1 MEKLN
6 RLLIRFKYLIIIAV
20 LAVLSHVYVLARLL
34 VPDDKKQK
42 IFMTG
47 ANDGLEQML
56 PMQLYLYEKFKEGT
70 LFFDTDF
77 GLGGDFYTD
86 LAYYYSTNVIY
97 HINIVFVRIGELLFN
112 YDTGSIEFWAFN
124 GFFISILKTFAIIF
138 FTYKFLKVIGIKP
151 VYAVLGGFIFAA
163 SPTYFR
169 FTVYWSFFSDVFIW
183 LPLTLFA
190 LEMLIRKGRPG
201 LFVFAVA
208 LTLINNFYF
217 AYFQLI
223 ISVVYLVIRLLARR
237 KGDLARGQIL
247 KLAIPSAIIGFGIS
261 TVAFFHAVRGFLSND
276 SREYMVDVPLIAEL
290 GSQDNIFYENYLVVI
305 LFIAVQALF
314 TPRLYKNYF
323 YKLFAVLTIVFMI
336 FTLSPYIDTFF
347 NGFQQ
352 PQKRWH
358 YMLVFFHAVL
368 ISQYLS
374 NLRQVPIKTYVLS
387 LIPVYI
393 ILGLSVWL
401 AEETVIWLWLVPV
414 VQFAGALIVLDNKE
428 RKSIVWAFAV
438 LTVIFTMTVSAS
450 HTKEEIYHPGITDR
464 NHLFYLNSNH
474 YRSELQQYNIDHI
487 KDMKQPEQKIDYK
500 VREQDNTPMY
510 MGFNGTSMYSSI
522 IEGEIIDFYYNDLKV
537 NFPHESISRYSSFQS
552 RSNLYSLYNTDYMMR
567 DEGKHGIPSKFK
579 PVLTDGT
586 YTIYENELP
595 LDFIR
600 FSNEIYDPDDLESPI
615 EREHAMLN
623 GIVTEAYEANTQM
636 DAPENILSDVRV
648 EPFNADYD
656 GSILEVHD
664 DGGGLR
670 FYFDEVI
677 DAPVED
683 EDVYIE
689 LHIELIDP
697 VKRFTVDV
705 DGYKNDRLFAESK
718 YRTYADDLLYRAE
731 LDEEIPLQLSSGKYA
746 VDLQA
751 VYVEDYSTL
760 EAASDET
767 DAPYKVTENAN
778 SYEIEIAEGKSGLA
792 TAPVMYRE
800 GVTASGDASGDL
812 GAFRANYLMTGFEV
826 APEDT
831 SIKISYTPPYY
842 WITLVVSLISL
853 FGAFIY
859 IDLFGVRK
867 LIRRLYKRSRTVKG
881 TKS

>member
-1 MEKLN
+1 M
-6 RLLIRFKYLIIIAV
+6 IIAV
-20 LAVLSHVYVLARLL
+20 LAVFSHAYVLWRLIA
-34 VPDDKKQK
+34 PDDKKQK

-97 HINIVFVRIGELLFN
+97 HINIVFVRIGEFLFG
-112 YDTGSIEFWAFN
+112 YDTGTIEFWAFN

-138 FTYKFLKVIGIKP
+138 FTYKFLKVIGVKP
-151 VYAVLGGFIFAA
+151 VYAILGGFIFAA

-201 LFVFAVA
+201 LFVFTVA

-223 ISVVYLVIRLLARR
+223 ISVVYFVIRLLAKRE
-237 KGDLARGQIL
+237 GDLPRAQAL
-247 KLAIPSAIIGFGIS
+247 KLSVPSAIIGFGIS
-261 TVAFFHAVRGFLSND
+261 TVAFFHAVRGFLNND
-276 SREYMVDVPLIAEL
+276 SREYLVEVPFIAEL
-290 GSQDNIFYENYLVVI
+290 GPQDNIFYENYLIVI
-305 LFIAVQALF
+305 LFLAVQALF
-314 TPRLYKNYF
+314 TPVLYKKYF
-323 YKLFAVLTIVFMI
+323 YKLFAILTIVFML

-368 ISQYLS
+368 IAQYLA
-374 NLRQVPIKTYVLS
+374 NLKHVPLKTYVLS
-387 LIPVYI
+387 MIPVYI
-393 ILGLSVWL
+393 ILGLSVWI
-401 AEETVIWLWLVPV
+401 AEEMVIWLWLVPI
-414 VQFAGALIVLDNKE
+414 VQFAGLIIVSTNKE
-428 RKSIVWAFAV
+428 RRPVIMTLAV
-438 LTVIFTMTVSAS
+438 LVVIFTMTVSAS
-450 HTKEEIYHPGITDR
+450 HTEAEIYHPGITDR
-464 NHLFYLNSNH
+464 NHLFYINSNH

-487 KDMKQPEQKIDYK
+487 KDMKSTGQKIDYR

-510 MGFNGTSMYSSI
+510 MGFSGTSMYSSI
-522 IEGEIIDFYYNDLKV
+522 IDGEIIDFYYNDLKV
-537 NFPHESISRYSSFQS
+537 NFPHESISRYASFQS
-552 RSNLYSLYNTDYMMR
+552 RSNLYSLMKADYMMR
-567 DEGKHGIPSKFK
+567 ENEEGRIPSKFE

-586 YTIYENELP
+586 YTIYENGLP

-600 FSNEIYDPDDLESPI
+600 FSNNIYDPDDLDNPMQ
-615 EREHAMLN
+615 REHAMLN
-623 GIVTEAYEANTQM
+623 GIVTDAYEADSRM
-636 DAPENILSDVRV
+636 PSPENVLDDVGITS
-648 EPFNADYD
+648 FNADYD
-656 GSILEVHD
+656 GRILEVHD

-670 FYFDEVI
+670 LNFDEVI
-677 DAPVED
+677 DAPAGD
-683 EDVYIE
+683 EEVYIE

-705 DGYKNDRLFAESK
+705 DGYENDRLFATSK

-731 LDEEIPLQLSSGKYA
+731 LDETIPIQFSSGKYA

-751 VYVEDYSTL
+751 VYIEDYSTL
-760 EAASDET
+760 EAASNS
-767 DAPYKVTENAN
+767 ENMPHEVIEHPN
-778 SYEIEIAEGKSGLA
+778 SYEIKIEEGHSGLA
-792 TAPVMYRE
+792 TVPIMYRD
-800 GVTASGDASGDL
+800 GVTATGNAGGDL

-826 APEDT
+826 NPEDT
-831 SIKISYTPPYY
+831 SIRISYTPPYY
-842 WITLVVSLISL
+842 WLTLAISLISL
-853 FGAFIY
+853 LGAFVY

-867 LIRRLYKRSRTVKG
+867 FIGGLSKRS
-881 TKS
+881 

>member
-1 MEKLN
+1 MEKLI
-6 RLLIRFKYLIIIAV
+6 RLLKKSRYLMIIAV
-20 LAVLSHVYVLARLL
+20 LAVFSHAYVLWRLIA
-34 VPDDKKQK
+34 PDDKKQK

-97 HINIVFVRIGELLFN
+97 HINIVFVSIGEFLFG
-112 YDTGSIEFWAFN
+112 YDTGTIEFWAFN

-138 FTYKFLKVIGIKP
+138 FTYKFLKVIGVKP
-151 VYAVLGGFIFAA
+151 VYAILGGFIFAA

-190 LEMLIRKGRPG
+190 LEMLMRKGRPG
-201 LFVFAVA
+201 LFVFTVA

-223 ISVVYLVIRLLARR
+223 ISVVYFVIRLLAKRED
-237 KGDLARGQIL
+237 DLPRAQAL
-247 KLAIPSAIIGFGIS
+247 KLSVPSAIIGFGIS
-261 TVAFFHAVRGFLSND
+261 TVAFFHAVRGFLNND
-276 SREYMVDVPLIAEL
+276 SREYLVEVPFIAEL
-290 GSQDNIFYENYLVVI
+290 GPQDNIFYENYLIVI
-305 LFIAVQALF
+305 LFLAVQALF
-314 TPRLYKNYF
+314 TPVLYKKYF
-323 YKLFAVLTIVFMI
+323 YKLFAILTIVFML

-368 ISQYLS
+368 IAQYLA
-374 NLRQVPIKTYVLS
+374 NLKHVPLKTYVLS
-387 LIPVYI
+387 MIPVYI
-393 ILGLSVWL
+393 ILGLSVWI
-401 AEETVIWLWLVPV
+401 AEEMVIWLWLVPI
-414 VQFAGALIVLDNKE
+414 VQFAGLIIVSTNKE
-428 RKSIVWAFAV
+428 RRPVIMTLAV
-438 LTVIFTMTVSAS
+438 LVVIFTMTVSAS
-450 HTKEEIYHPGITDR
+450 HTEAEIYHPGITDR
-464 NHLFYLNSNH
+464 NHLFYINSNH

-487 KDMKQPEQKIDYK
+487 KDMKSAGQKIDYR

-510 MGFNGTSMYSSI
+510 MGFSGTSMYSSI
-522 IEGEIIDFYYNDLKV
+522 IAGEIIDFYYNDLKV
-537 NFPHESISRYSSFQS
+537 NFPHESISRYASFQS
-552 RSNLYSLYNTDYMMR
+552 RSNLYSLMKADYMMR
-567 DEGKHGIPSKFK
+567 ENEEGRIPSKFE

-586 YTIYENELP
+586 YTIYENGLP

-600 FSNEIYDPDDLESPI
+600 FSNNIYDPDDLDNPMQ
-615 EREHAMLN
+615 REHAMLN
-623 GIVTEAYEANTQM
+623 GIVTDAYEADSRM
-636 DAPENILSDVRV
+636 PSPENVLDDIGITS
-648 EPFNADYD
+648 FNADYD
-656 GSILEVHD
+656 GRILEVHD

-670 FYFDEVI
+670 LNFDEVI
-677 DAPVED
+677 DAPAGD
-683 EDVYIE
+683 EEVYIE

-705 DGYKNDRLFAESK
+705 DGYENDRLFATSK

-731 LDEEIPLQLSSGKYA
+731 LDETIPIQFSSGKYA

-751 VYVEDYSTL
+751 VYIEDYSTL
-760 EAASDET
+760 EAASNS
-767 DAPYKVTENAN
+767 ENMPHEVIEHPN
-778 SYEIEIAEGKSGLA
+778 SYEIKIEEGHSGLA
-792 TAPVMYRE
+792 TVPIMYRD
-800 GVTASGDASGDL
+800 GVTATGNAGGDL

-826 APEDT
+826 NPEDT
-831 SIKISYTPPYY
+831 SIRISYTPPYY
-842 WITLVVSLISL
+842 WLTLAISLISL
-853 FGAFIY
+853 IGAFVY

-867 LIRRLYKRSRTVKG
+867 FIGGLSKRS
-881 TKS
+881 

>member
-1 MEKLN
+1 M
-6 RLLIRFKYLIIIAV
+6 IIAV
-20 LAVLSHVYVLARLL
+20 LAVFSHAYVLWRLIA
-34 VPDDKKQK
+34 PDDKKQK

-97 HINIVFVRIGELLFN
+97 HINIVFVSIGEFLFG
-112 YDTGSIEFWAFN
+112 YDTGTIEFWAFN

-138 FTYKFLKVIGIKP
+138 FTYKFLKVIGVKP
-151 VYAVLGGFIFAA
+151 VYAILGGFIFAA

-190 LEMLIRKGRPG
+190 LEMLMRKGRPG
-201 LFVFAVA
+201 LFVFTVA

-223 ISVVYLVIRLLARR
+223 ISVVYFVIRLLAKRED
-237 KGDLARGQIL
+237 DLPRAQAL
-247 KLAIPSAIIGFGIS
+247 KLSVPSAIIGFGIS
-261 TVAFFHAVRGFLSND
+261 TVAFFHAVRGFLNND
-276 SREYMVDVPLIAEL
+276 SREYLVEVPFIAEL
-290 GSQDNIFYENYLVVI
+290 GPQDNIFYENYLIVI
-305 LFIAVQALF
+305 LFLAVQALF
-314 TPRLYKNYF
+314 TPVLYKKYF
-323 YKLFAVLTIVFMI
+323 YKLFAILTIVFML

-368 ISQYLS
+368 IAQYLA
-374 NLRQVPIKTYVLS
+374 NLKHVPLKTYVLS
-387 LIPVYI
+387 MIPVYI
-393 ILGLSVWL
+393 ILGLSVWI
-401 AEETVIWLWLVPV
+401 AEEMVIWLWLVPI
-414 VQFAGALIVLDNKE
+414 VQFAGLIIVSTNKE
-428 RKSIVWAFAV
+428 RRPVIMTLAV
-438 LTVIFTMTVSAS
+438 LVVIFTMTVSAS
-450 HTKEEIYHPGITDR
+450 HTEAEIYHPGITDR
-464 NHLFYLNSNH
+464 NHLFYINSNH

-487 KDMKQPEQKIDYK
+487 KDMKSAGQKIDYR

-510 MGFNGTSMYSSI
+510 MGFSGTSMYSSI
-522 IEGEIIDFYYNDLKV
+522 IAGEIIDFYYNDLKV
-537 NFPHESISRYSSFQS
+537 NFPHESISRYASFQS
-552 RSNLYSLYNTDYMMR
+552 RSNLYSLMKADYMMR
-567 DEGKHGIPSKFK
+567 ENEEGRIPSKFE

-586 YTIYENELP
+586 YTIYENGLP

-600 FSNEIYDPDDLESPI
+600 FSNNIYDPDDLDNPMQ
-615 EREHAMLN
+615 REHAMLN
-623 GIVTEAYEANTQM
+623 GIVTDAYEADSRM
-636 DAPENILSDVRV
+636 PSPENVLDDIGITS
-648 EPFNADYD
+648 FNADYD
-656 GSILEVHD
+656 GRILEVHD

-670 FYFDEVI
+670 LNFDEVI
-677 DAPVED
+677 DAPAGD
-683 EDVYIE
+683 EEVYIE

-705 DGYKNDRLFAESK
+705 DGYENDRLFATSK

-731 LDEEIPLQLSSGKYA
+731 LDETIPIQFSSGKYA

-751 VYVEDYSTL
+751 VYIEDYSTL
-760 EAASDET
+760 EAASNS
-767 DAPYKVTENAN
+767 ENMPHEVIEHPN
-778 SYEIEIAEGKSGLA
+778 SYEIKIEEGHSGLA
-792 TAPVMYRE
+792 TVPIMYRD
-800 GVTASGDASGDL
+800 GVTATGNAGGDL

-826 APEDT
+826 NPEDT
-831 SIKISYTPPYY
+831 SIRISYTPPYY
-842 WITLVVSLISL
+842 WLTLAISLISL
-853 FGAFIY
+853 IGAFVY

-867 LIRRLYKRSRTVKG
+867 FIGGLSKRS
-881 TKS
+881 

>member
-1 MEKLN
+1 MDKLN
-6 RLLIRFKYLIIIAV
+6 RLLIRSRYLIIIAV
-20 LAVLSHVYVLARLL
+20 LAVLSHAYVLWRLL
-34 VPDDKKQK
+34 APADEKQK

-97 HINIVFVRIGELLFN
+97 HINIAFVRIGEFLFG

-124 GFFISILKTFAIIF
+124 AFFISMLKTFAIIF
-138 FTYKFLKVIGIKP
+138 FTYKFLKIIGVKP

-169 FTVYWSFFSDVFIW
+169 FTVFWSFFSDVFIW
-183 LPLTLFA
+183 LPLTFYA
-190 LEMLIRKGRPG
+190 IEILIRKGRPG

-223 ISVVYLVIRLLARR
+223 ISLVYLAIRLIVRR
-237 KGDLARGQIL
+237 KEDLPRSRIL
-247 KLAIPSAIIGFGIS
+247 KLSIPSAIIGFGIS
-261 TVAFFHAVRGFLSND
+261 TVAFFHAVRGFLNND
-276 SREYMVDVPLIAEL
+276 SREYMVEVPFIAEL

-314 TPRLYKNYF
+314 TPQLYKNYF
-323 YKLFAVLTIVFMI
+323 YKLFAILTIVFML

-358 YMLVFFHAVL
+358 YMLVFFHAAL
-368 ISQYLS
+368 IAHYLS
-374 NLRQVPIKTYVLS
+374 NLRQVPLKTYVLS

-393 ILGLSVWL
+393 ILAASVWI
-401 AEETVIWLWLVPV
+401 AEEAVIWLWLVPV
-414 VQFAGALIVLDNKE
+414 VQFAGALVILDNKK
-428 RKSIVWAFAV
+428 RKSVTAVFAV
-438 LTVIFTMTVSAS
+438 LVVIFTIMVSAS
-450 HTKEEIYHPGITDR
+450 HTNEEIYHPGITDR
-464 NHLFYLNSNH
+464 NHLFYINSNH

-510 MGFNGTSMYSSI
+510 MGFSGTSMYSSI
-522 IEGEIIDFYYNDLKV
+522 IDGGIIDFYYNDLKV

-552 RSNLYSLYNTDYMMR
+552 RSNLYSLFNTDYMMR
-567 DEGKHGIPSKFK
+567 EDQNYGIPAKFE
-579 PVLTDGT
+579 PVQTDGT
-586 YTIYENELP
+586 YTIYENALP

-600 FSNEIYDPDDLESPI
+600 FNNNIYNPEDLENPL
-615 EREHAMLN
+615 EREHAMLK
-623 GIVTEAYEANTQM
+623 GIVTDAYESNSQPES
-636 DAPENILSDVRV
+636 PENMLDEIGV
-648 EPFNADYD
+648 ETFNADYD
-656 GSILEVHD
+656 GNILEVHD

-670 FYFDEVI
+670 LNFDDVI
-677 DAPVED
+677 EAPVED
-683 EDVYIE
+683 EDVYVE

-697 VKRFTVDV
+697 IKRFTVDV

-731 LDEEIPLQLSSGKYA
+731 LDEEIPIEFSSGKYA
-746 VDLQA
+746 VELQG
-751 VYVEDYSTL
+751 VYIEDYSTL
-760 EAASDET
+760 EAESDET
-767 DAPYKVTENAN
+767 NAPYEVTENAN
-778 SYEIEIAEGKSGLA
+778 SYEIDIEEGNSGFA
-792 TAPVMYRE
+792 TVPIMYRD
-800 GVTASGDASGDL
+800 GVKVTGNASGDL
-812 GAFRANYLMTGFEV
+812 GAFRANYLMTGFEIG
-826 APEDT
+826 PGDT

-842 WITLVVSLISL
+842 WLTLMVTLISL
-853 FGAFIY
+853 LAAFIY
-859 IDLFGVRK
+859 IDLFGIRK
-867 LIRRLYKRSRTVKG
+867 FISSFRKRN
-881 TKS
+881 